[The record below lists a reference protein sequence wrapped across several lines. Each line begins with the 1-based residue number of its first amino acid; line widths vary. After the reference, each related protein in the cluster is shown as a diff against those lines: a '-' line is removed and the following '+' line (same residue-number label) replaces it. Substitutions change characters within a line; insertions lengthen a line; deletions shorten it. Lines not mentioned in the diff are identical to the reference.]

1 MTDNQSGHAASRKDA
16 FVSSPWLDT
25 AISEFGERCKAKL
38 SGPGET
44 EAAIRTPIEQLLAAT
59 GSRLGL
65 DVVPHDEVRDDDRGV
80 RPDYA
85 ISVGGAI
92 TGYVE
97 VKKPGANLD
106 PDGMTGHNR
115 RQWDRQ
121 RDLPNLIYT
130 NGTEWRLYRDSEP
143 VGDPVHLGGGTLR
156 TAGSKLT
163 APPELEQLLTDFL
176 RWKPAPITSVIA
188 LVRAVAPLTRLLRGE
203 VMDQLNLE
211 SRAIKAGED
220 RASQPFHGLA
230 RDWRKLLFPTAT
242 DDTFA
247 DGYAQTVTFALLL
260 ARTEGIILA
269 GPGGLHSVGMKLSG
283 EHSLMARSLQLL
295 TDYVAEDFKVTID
308 LLVRVIDAV
317 DWPKVRAGK
326 RDTYLH
332 LYEKFLDEYDPELR
346 KQSGSYYTPR
356 EVVEEMVRLTED
368 VLVSRL
374 GKTAGFADPDV
385 VTADPAMGTGTYL
398 HSIIEHV
405 ATRVS
410 DRDGPGAAAGAVTDL
425 ARRLYGFELQMGPFA
440 VAELRTTDL
449 MADLDASLPPGGLG
463 LFVTDTLDDPYAE
476 QTQLGS
482 GLELISRSR
491 SQAAKVKSGTK
502 VTVVIGNPPYRERA
516 EGMGGWIENGS
527 DSDKN
532 AKVDHYRPLDDFRA
546 TGNGRNEYVLK
557 NLYIYFWRWATWKI
571 FNANQTLADGDV
583 GVVCYITTSG
593 YLRGPGFKGMREYLR
608 RTTSEGWIIDVSPEG
623 MRPDVSTRIFPG
635 VQQPLAIA
643 IFTRRADCDPN
654 APAPVHYTALHG
666 TRLEKYASLANLG
679 LDDEHWRDARTDWQ
693 APFTPAAESAWDD
706 YPAVN
711 DLLPWSSPGVKGN
724 RTWIIAPAVD
734 VLKRRWSDLR
744 QASPEDSAAYFKD
757 SGGSRLD
764 QAKSPLPGADV
775 EQDTDQPLTARF
787 PPSPTIVRYGFRFL
801 DRQWIIGDHRV
812 IDRARLHLWAAR
824 RDDQVFVVEQH
835 AEAIDNGPGLVFSA
849 LIPDMHHFNNRGGR
863 TLPLR
868 HPGGRANLA
877 KGLLGALSTL
887 AGQPVAASDVVAY
900 VAGVTSHPGFTARF
914 ADELTT
920 PGVRVPITSAPEL
933 FELAVSLGKEVVWA
947 HTYGS
952 SYADA
957 AAGRPANHVR
967 FPSGDER
974 RVVNLTAVESMPT
987 TMTYDPDAQSLEL
1000 GGGTFGPVPT
1010 AAWEYTVGGKNVL
1023 RSWFNY
1029 RKASPTGRK
1038 SSPLDDINVDTWPVE
1053 WTAELLDLLSVLIRL
1068 SGLHTRQSALLDR
1081 ILSGPVASRD
1091 MLATAGVSWP
1101 AGDKD
1106 PQRKPDYSTQR
1117 KDFESMD
1124 DGQMG
1129 FTFA

>member
-1 MTDNQSGHAASRKDA
+1 M
-16 FVSSPWLDT
+16 
-25 AISEFGERCKAKL
+25 
-38 SGPGET
+38 
-44 EAAIRTPIEQLLAAT
+44 
-59 GSRLGL
+59 
-65 DVVPHDEVRDDDRGV
+65 

-106 PDGMTGHNR
+106 PEGMTGHNR

-130 NGTEWRLYRDSEP
+130 NGTEWRLYRDCEP

-203 VMDQLNLE
+203 VMDQLELE

-242 DDTFA
+242 DGTFA

-260 ARTEGIILA
+260 ARTEGITLA

-283 EHSLMARSLQLL
+283 EHSLMARALQLL

-308 LLVRVIDAV
+308 LMVRVIDAV

-368 VLVSRL
+368 VLVTRL
-374 GKTAGFADPDV
+374 GKTAGFADPNV

-405 ATRVS
+405 ATRVAE
-410 DRDGPGAAAGAVTDL
+410 RDGPGAAAGAVTDL

-440 VAELRTTDL
+440 VAELRATDL

-491 SQAAKVKSGTK
+491 SRAAKVKSGTK

-516 EGMGGWIENGS
+516 EGIGGWIENGS
-527 DSDKN
+527 DSDKT
-532 AKVDHYRPLDDFRA
+532 AKGDHYRPLDDFRA
-546 TGNGRNEYVLK
+546 DGNGRNEYVLK
-557 NLYIYFWRWATWKI
+557 NLYIYFWRWATWKV
-571 FNANQTLADGDV
+571 FNANHSLAEGDI

-654 APAPVHYTALHG
+654 VPAPVHYTALHG
-666 TRLEKYASLANLG
+666 HRAEKYAALTGLG
-679 LDDEHWRDARTDWQ
+679 LDDEHWRDARPDWQ

-724 RTWIIAPAVD
+724 RNWIIDPMAEVLARRWRTLRAAAPDERPSYFKESRDARLDRGKKPLHGEDVERNTELPLTSNFPESPAV
-734 VLKRRWSDLR
+734 
-744 QASPEDSAAYFKD
+744 
-757 SGGSRLD
+757 
-764 QAKSPLPGADV
+764 
-775 EQDTDQPLTARF
+775 
-787 PPSPTIVRYGFRFL
+787 VRYGFRFL
-801 DRQWIIGDHRV
+801 DRQWIVADHRV
-812 IDRARLHLWAAR
+812 LHSASPHLWAGR
-824 RDDQVFVVEQH
+824 RAGQVFVIEQH
-835 AEAIDNGPGLVFSA
+835 AEAIDDGPGLVFSA

-863 TLPLR
+863 ALPAL
-868 HPGGRANLA
+868 HPGGRPNLA
-877 KGLLGALSTL
+877 KGLLAALSTL
-887 AGQPVAASDVVAY
+887 AGQPVTGSDVVAY
-900 VAGVTSHPGFTARF
+900 MAGVSAHPRFTKRF

-920 PGVRVPITSAPEL
+920 PGVRIPITTDPEL
-933 FELAVSLGKEVVWA
+933 FELALSLGKEVVWA
-947 HTYGS
+947 HTYGAVF
-952 SYADA
+952 ADIG
-957 AAGRPANHVR
+957 AGRPHNDVR
-967 FPSGDER
+967 FPPGDER
-974 RVVNLTAVESMPT
+974 RVANLTAVESMPT
-987 TMTYDPDAQSLEL
+987 KMTYDPSAQILEL
-1000 GGGTFGPVPT
+1000 GDGTFGPVLESV
-1010 AAWEYTVGGKNVL
+1010 WDYTVGGKNIL

-1029 RKASPTGRK
+1029 RRASPTGRK
-1038 SSPLDDINVDTWPVE
+1038 SSPLDDINTDSWPVE
-1053 WTAELLDLLSVLIRL
+1053 WTAELLDLLSVLARL
-1068 SGLHTRQSALLDR
+1068 TAMESKQATLLEQV
-1081 ILSGPVASRD
+1081 LAGPIASRD
-1091 MLATAGVSWP
+1091 MLAATGVIWP

-1106 PQRKPDYSTQR
+1106 PQRKPDYSTKQ
-1117 KDFESMD
+1117 KDFESTD

>member
-1 MTDNQSGHAASRKDA
+1 M
-16 FVSSPWLDT
+16 SSSWLHS
-25 AISEFGERCKAKL
+25 AVSEFGERCKVKL
-38 SGPGET
+38 SGPGEA
-44 EAAIRTPIEQLLAAT
+44 EAAIRAPIEQLLAAT
-59 GSRLGL
+59 GSRLEL

-130 NGTEWRLYRDSEP
+130 NGTEWRLYRDCEP
-143 VGDPVHLGGGTLR
+143 VGAPVHLGGGSLR

-203 VMDQLNLE
+203 VMDQLALE

-247 DGYAQTVTFALLL
+247 DGYAQTVAFALLL
-260 ARTEGIILA
+260 ARTEGITLA
-269 GPGGLHSVGMKLSG
+269 GPGGLHSVGTKLAG
-283 EHSLMARSLQLL
+283 EHSLMARALQLL

-308 LLVRVIDAV
+308 LMVRVIDAV
-317 DWPKVRAGK
+317 DWQKVRAGK

-405 ATRVS
+405 ATRVAN
-410 DRDGPGAAAGAVTDL
+410 RDGPGAAAGAVTDL

-449 MADLDASLPPGGLG
+449 MANLDASLPPGGLG

-527 DSDKN
+527 DSDKT
-532 AKVDHYRPLDDFRA
+532 AKGDHYRPLDDFRA

-557 NLYIYFWRWATWKI
+557 NLYIYFWRWATWKV
-571 FNANQTLADGDV
+571 FNANQALADGDV

-643 IFTRRADCDPN
+643 IFTRRADCHTDV
-654 APAPVHYTALHG
+654 PAPVHYTALHG
-666 TRLEKYASLANLG
+666 TRLEKYSRLADLR
-679 LDDEHWRDARTDWQ
+679 LDDERWRDARLDWQ

-706 YPAVN
+706 FPAVN
-711 DLLPWSSPGVKGN
+711 DLMPWSSPGVKGN

-734 VLKRRWSDLR
+734 VLERRWNTLR
-744 QASPEDSAAYFKD
+744 TSLSEARAVLFKD
-757 SGGSRLD
+757 SRDSNLER
-764 QAKSPLPGADV
+764 AKSPLAGNDV
-775 EQDTDQPLTARF
+775 EQSTEKSL
-787 PPSPTIVRYGFRFL
+787 SSHMPTLPTMVSYGYRFL
-801 DRQWIIGDHRV
+801 DRQWIIADHRV
-812 IDRARLHLWAAR
+812 IDQARPHLWAAR
-824 RDDQVFVVEQH
+824 RKRQVFVIEQH
-835 AEAIDNGPGLVFSA
+835 SEAIDDGPGLVFSS

-863 TLPLR
+863 ALPLL
-868 HPGGRANLA
+868 HPGGRPNLA
-877 KGLLGALSTL
+877 TGLLDAMSTL
-887 AGQPVAASDVVAY
+887 AGHAITADELVSY
-900 VAGVTSHPGFTARF
+900 MAGVTSHPGFTTRF

-920 PGVRVPITSAPEL
+920 PGVRVPITTNPEL
-933 FELAVSLGKEVVWA
+933 FDLAVSMGKEVIWA

-952 SYADA
+952 AFADSA
-957 AAGRPANHVR
+957 EGRLPNDVR
-967 FPSGDER
+967 FPPGDER
-974 RVVNLTAVESMPT
+974 RVTNLAAVESVPK
-987 TMTYDPDAQSLEL
+987 TMIYDPDKQVLEL
-1000 GGGTFGPVPT
+1000 GVGAFGPVPE
-1010 AAWEYTVGGKNVL
+1010 AVWEYTVGGKNVL

-1038 SSPLDDINVDTWPVE
+1038 SSPLDEITADSWPVE
-1053 WTAELLDLLSVLIRL
+1053 WTGELLDLLTVLTRL
-1068 SGLHTRQSALLDR
+1068 SALHTRQAALLDQV
-1081 ILSGPVASRD
+1081 LSGPVASRD
-1091 MLATAGVSWP
+1091 MLAATGVVWP
-1101 AGDKD
+1101 TGDKD
-1106 PQRKPDYSTQR
+1106 PQRKPDYSTKR
-1117 KDFESMD
+1117 KDFESTD

-1129 FTFA
+1129 FTFT